1 MSISAIEEIQK
12 EPTKLYL
19 DRINELNEIIG
30 QLNKENEILKMN
42 LNIERQNLKNYKKFC
57 ICKYTPY
64 MVSDFINDNFFVKIN
79 NRTIV
84 NEATKNNILYDEL
97 KAIRIPRKK
106 GSNEKYA
113 STVLFSMIGIAE
125 LLYLLSKKFSINL
138 KVSKD
143 YFEKSINQYKV
154 GKVKEYKAEK

>member
-1 MSISAIEEIQK
+1 MALSTIEEIQK

-30 QLNKENEILKMN
+30 QLNKENETLKMN
-42 LNIERQNLKNYKKFC
+42 LNIERQNIKFYKKFC

-64 MVSDFINDNFFVKIN
+64 MVSDFINDNFFIKISG
-79 NRTIV
+79 RTIIK
-84 NEATKNNILYDEL
+84 EATKNNIIYDEL

-106 GSNEKYA
+106 YSNEKY
-113 STVLFSMIGIAE
+113 SFTVLFSMIGIAE
-125 LLYLLSKKFSINL
+125 LLYLISKKFSINL
-138 KVSKD
+138 KIPKD

-154 GKVKEYKAEK
+154 GKVKEYKVKK

>member
-1 MSISAIEEIQK
+1 MSILAEEIEK
-12 EPTKLYL
+12 KSTKLYL

-30 QLNKENEILKMN
+30 ELNKENEILKMN
-42 LNIERQNLKNYKKFC
+42 LNIERQNLEFYKKFC

-64 MVSDFINDNFFVKIN
+64 MVSDFINDNFFVKISGKA
-79 NRTIV
+79 IV
-84 NEATKNNILYDEL
+84 KEATKNNIISDEL

-106 GSNEKYA
+106 CSGEKYS

-125 LLYLLSKKFSINL
+125 LLYLLSQKFSINL
-138 KVSKD
+138 KISKD

-154 GKVKEYKAEK
+154 GKVKEYKVKK

>member
-79 NRTIV
+79 SRTIV

-154 GKVKEYKAEK
+154 GKVKEYKTEK

>member
-30 QLNKENEILKMN
+30 KLNKENEILKMN

-79 NRTIV
+79 SRTIV

-154 GKVKEYKAEK
+154 RKVKKYKAEK

>member
-79 NRTIV
+79 SRTIV

-154 GKVKEYKAEK
+154 GKVKKYKAEK